1 MEKPATKKFIAQV
14 CGVDPATVS
23 LALNNHPRVAARTRL
38 RIQAEARR
46 LGYIPNQAAR
56 RLAKGRFARN
66 EPMIERVGAVL
77 FGTHLPLRGSYM
89 ALLSGVEEEASD
101 KGGML
106 VFLREMIDH
115 ARPRLLEL
123 CRAGVVDGLVL
134 FGAVDNAAVQKAQ
147 RTGLPFVVL
156 GDYWGSIDVHQAT
169 VDYPAMGRLAVRHL
183 FDRGHRRIG
192 FLGASMRFVYQREI
206 RDGVKAELEYLGL
219 PVKEAW
225 FQTREGLP
233 ELDLTTPVRRLVA
246 RRAKPTAL
254 VLGEAGELAD
264 QLNVLSQAGVRVP
277 GDISLV
283 SCEDGDVG
291 SVVPGTAYVDVS
303 LSDVGA
309 AAVSLL
315 RNVVAAP
322 DGPFRRVLIPPRMV
336 EVASSEQIRDQQ
348 NKNETKGVDA

>member
-1 MEKPATKKFIAQV
+1 
-14 CGVDPATVS
+14 
-23 LALNNHPRVAARTRL
+23 
-38 RIQAEARR
+38 
-46 LGYIPNQAAR
+46 
-56 RLAKGRFARN
+56 
-66 EPMIERVGAVL
+66 
-77 FGTHLPLRGSYM
+77 
-89 ALLSGVEEEASD
+89 
-101 KGGML
+101 ML